1 MFSNIQPQYFQGIHG
16 LLYREI
22 YGRVLNNERPRF
34 TLSPD
39 VRKLVTI
46 ASFTYTDDK
55 VTGTVRGK
63 EKA

>member
-1 MFSNIQPQYFQGIHG
+1 VFTRYPDLAPPIGHEEYCEALGIAETVV
-16 LLYREI
+16 RWA
-22 YGRVLNNERPRF
+22 
-34 TLSPD
+34 

-46 ASFTYTDDK
+46 ASFTYTDAK